1 MSARMANYLRA
12 LASAVVVV
20 FVFSAVG
27 CEDTAR
33 MKELQA
39 QAAEKDQQIKE
50 LQERLAA
57 AEKRIADLD
66 ATRPTQ
72 YLKPDKD
79 DEYAQTVAG
88 AALDSLL
95 AGDVAGIRG
104 TLSAKLQKGVEALD
118 YYNQFNQKIDSVHEW
133 VTRWNPAKQ
142 YKSYSVEKVVQA
154 PMNGEYIVQGAL
166 FDANRCK
173 SGTFSITLVKEGDKG
188 KFLLDAASAK

>member
-1 MSARMANYLRA
+1 
-12 LASAVVVV
+12 
-20 FVFSAVG
+20 
-27 CEDTAR
+27 

-39 QAAEKDQQIKE
+39 QAAEKDQQTKE
-50 LQERLAA
+50 LQDKLAA

-79 DEYAQTVAG
+79 DEYAQSVAG

-104 TLSAKLQKGVEALD
+104 TLSAKLHKGVEALE
-118 YYNQFNQKIDSVHEW
+118 YYNQFNQRLDSIQEW
-133 VTRWNPAKQ
+133 ITRWNPAKQ
-142 YKSYSVEKVVQA
+142 YKSYTIEKVVQA
-154 PMNGEYIVQGAL
+154 PMKDEYIVQGTL
-166 FDANRCK
+166 FDANRSK
-173 SGTFSITLVKEGDKG
+173 SGTFSLTLVKEGDKA